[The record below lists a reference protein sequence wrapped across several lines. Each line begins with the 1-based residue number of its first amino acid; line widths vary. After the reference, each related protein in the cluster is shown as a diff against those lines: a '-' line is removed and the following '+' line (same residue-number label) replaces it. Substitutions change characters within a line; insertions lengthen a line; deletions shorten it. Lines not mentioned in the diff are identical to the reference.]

1 MKLQRLRAV
10 ARKEFLHVWRD
21 PLSLAMALL
30 MPLILLF
37 LFGYA
42 LTLDVDRVPLLVW
55 DQSGTPVSR
64 ELVSRFEG
72 SRYFAVCGFA
82 VDYRQIERAID
93 RRDALLALVI
103 PRDFARDTGAGR
115 DATVQLIVDGSDA
128 NTATIAMGYAESVVQ
143 GFSTDLMLQAIRR
156 AGGREMRWPLE
167 VRLRAWFN
175 DDLDSRN
182 YMIPGLIAVLMMIIA
197 ALLTSLTVAREWERG
212 TMEQLISTPV
222 KGWELVL
229 GKLVPY
235 FAVGMLDV
243 LLAVGMG
250 ELLFR
255 VPFRGSLALVF
266 ASAAVFLVGAL
277 AMGLLISIAARTQAL
292 ANQMA
297 MVMTFVPAFLLSG
310 LIFAIA
316 NMPVP
321 IRAATYLVPARFFI
335 TVLRGIYM
343 KGVGLEVL
351 GVPILFLAG
360 FAAVMLIVANRR
372 FRKNLE

>member
-1 MKLQRLRAV
+1 L
-10 ARKEFLHVWRD
+10 
-21 PLSLAMALL
+21 
-30 MPLILLF
+30 
-37 LFGYA
+37 
-42 LTLDVDRVPLLVW
+42 
-55 DQSGTPVSR
+55 
-64 ELVSRFEG
+64 
-72 SRYFAVCGFA
+72 
-82 VDYRQIERAID
+82 
-93 RRDALLALVI
+93 
-103 PRDFARDTGAGR
+103 
-115 DATVQLIVDGSDA
+115 
-128 NTATIAMGYAESVVQ
+128 
-143 GFSTDLMLQAIRR
+143 
-156 AGGREMRWPLE
+156 
-167 VRLRAWFN
+167 
-175 DDLDSRN
+175 
-182 YMIPGLIAVLMMIIA
+182 IPGLIAVLMMIIA

-360 FAAVMLIVANRR
+360 FAAVMLVVANRR